1 MKNLNILDDQER
13 ENKGLD
19 TSIRFEYQIDW
30 AIYHSLDKLVK
41 NQEFVAF
48 VEFHEDVLFA
58 DSCAYNSS
66 IRFELFQIKTT
77 YKSYTSK
84 SLTIITKGSNSTLGK
99 MILGIKDKTFEHQ
112 VDKLCLLCLEDI
124 NFSHKIKDIDQDYKL
139 NQLHES
145 DKKNITDAISKE
157 LNFVLTPQYEN
168 IIVFRKTGLKL
179 DNSNS
184 QIKHKIFDFI
194 ENYYGDISSRPINIY
209 RLLKDDL
216 RPKSEH
222 KQRYKYWEDCVKHR
236 GLDSKKLSEHIL
248 KNTDKDI
255 DENLE
260 KLITANFKNLDK
272 TESQIQRILNK
283 IRSYHLFK
291 ICIKPAA
298 LQTELDKFLENIKV
312 ELPLDIDDEDTYKKA
327 VIFFDEKVNEIPF
340 LKEYNR
346 LQAVAI
352 YEVFRMI
359 LEDEQF

>member
-19 TSIRFEYQIDW
+19 TSLRFEYQIDW
-30 AIYHSLDKLVK
+30 AIYHALDKLIK

-66 IRFELFQIKTT
+66 TRFELYQIKTT
-77 YKSYTSK
+77 YKSYTPT
-84 SLTIITKGSNSTLGK
+84 SLTTIKGSNSTLGK
-99 MILGIKDKTFEHQ
+99 MILGVRGKSFENQ
-112 VDKLCLLCLEDI
+112 IDKLCLLCLEDI
-124 NFSHKIKDIDQDYKL
+124 NFSHKIKDIDQDYKF
-139 NQLHES
+139 NQLHEN
-145 DKKNITDAISKE
+145 DKKSLKDAIFKE
-157 LNFVLTPQYEN
+157 LNFVINPLYEDM
-168 IIVFRKTGLKL
+168 IVFRKTGLEL
-179 DNSNS
+179 DESES
-184 QIKHKIFDFI
+184 QIKYKIFNFI
-194 ENYYGDISSRPINIY
+194 ANNYGDISSRPLNIY

-216 RPKSEH
+216 RPKSKH
-222 KQRYKYWEDCVKHR
+222 KQRYEYWEDCVKHR
-236 GLDSKKLSEHIL
+236 GLESKKISEHIL
-248 KNTDKDI
+248 KNTDQEI
-255 DENLE
+255 DKKLE

-283 IRSYHLFK
+283 IRSYYLFK
-291 ICIKPAA
+291 ICIKPAV
-298 LQTELDKFLENIKV
+298 LQNELDKFLENIKL
-312 ELPLDIDDEDTYKKA
+312 ELPLDIDEEDTYKEA
-327 VIFFDEKVNEIPF
+327 VNFFDEKANEISF